1 MKNDF
6 GFHPSLQIWVIGK
19 RLAKDTDTLL
29 SHGVSKDGDQAFL
42 FIRDAKAANLS
53 REQQKQEEQNQQL
66 DGEISVFFTFFKEY
80 FVLISSW
87 YHI

>member
-1 MKNDF
+1 MKNDY

-29 SHGVSKDGDQAFL
+29 SHGVNKDGDQAFL
-42 FIRDAKAANLS
+42 FIRDAKAVQLS

-66 DGEISVFFTFFKEY
+66 DGEIPSVFIIF
-80 FVLISSW
+80 
-87 YHI
+87 

>member
-1 MKNDF
+1 MNKDY

-29 SHGVSKDGDQAFL
+29 SHGVNKDGDQAFL
-42 FIRDAKAANLS
+42 FIRNAKAAHLS
-53 REQQKQEEQNQQL
+53 REQQRQEEQNQQL
-66 DGEISVFFTFFKEY
+66 DGETSVFLI
-80 FVLISSW
+80 VLIVSSSW